1 MAKRKKNKETVY
13 SKQRKRIV
21 NYVSRLKRKGYRINL
36 YYPTELELRKQGIK
50 GSKLTE
56 LTRELK
62 KVTPELIRSMV
73 EPNID
78 TTTNESGFIP
88 EANINADNSFFDE
101 AVIQEWYSTLLQ
113 FSSAEA
119 FGLLRSWMDSTIAQN
134 GKHNTAIMLQR
145 GHEAGNILT
154 WSTVY
159 KRDNA
164 VKYIG
169 NMIDYLPDQ
178 GVLYKEETLDKIE
191 FMKRLGDAFEYDE
204 DWEQPL

>member
-1 MAKRKKNKETVY
+1 MAKIKKKKITQY
-13 SKQRKRIV
+13 SRQRKRIV
-21 NYVSRLKRKGYRINL
+21 NYIGRLKRKGYRINL
-36 YYPTELELRKQGIK
+36 YFPTELELRKQGIK
-50 GSKLTE
+50 GTKLSE

-62 KVTPELIRSMV
+62 KVTPELLRSMS
-73 EPNID
+73 EPDID
-78 TTTNESGFIP
+78 IETNESWFTP
-88 EANINADNSFFDE
+88 ETNINADNSFFDE

-113 FSSAEA
+113 FSSGEG
-119 FGLLRSWMDSTIAQN
+119 FGLLRAWMDSTIVQN

-145 GHEAGNILT
+145 GQEEGHLLT

-159 KRDNA
+159 KRDNS

-169 NMIDYLPDQ
+169 NMIEYLPDQ

-191 FMKRLGDAFEYDE
+191 FMKKLGDAFEYDE